1 MTANLYTQN
10 MKTGKKIIKLI
21 MPFKTYEDELRD
33 KYVNNTTELD
43 ANLKTRMC
51 KSIEGGFPCSHGEK
65 CRFAHSLEELVTRNC
80 IFNDNCRFVKFRK
93 GKLVNNESKICMN
106 KHPHENQDEFMERTG
121 LVKYKTISAKQ
132 EVDVKSFACDR
143 QTNYSWAAAIKSSR
157 APSQDTFVFS
167 TPPVPIG
174 GFTSDSTTPSL
185 TPPVPIGGF
194 TCTTTPSLTPP
205 VPIGGFTCDSTTP
218 SLTPPVP
225 IGGFTCDSTMPSLTP
240 PVQIGGFTCDST
252 TPIFAPPFPIGGFTC
267 AATTSGSSLYASSSY
282 FGCVPTEKEIVLRV
296 PKEFAMQALELALN
310 TGNRCIRVEV
320 IQ

>member
-1 MTANLYTQN
+1 MTANLHTQN
-10 MKTGKKIIKLI
+10 MKTGKKVIKLI

-33 KYVNNTTELD
+33 KYVNNATELD

-80 IFNDNCRFVKFRK
+80 IFKDNCRFVKFK
-93 GKLVNNESKICMN
+93 NGKLVNNESNICMN

-132 EVDVKSFACDR
+132 EVDIKSFACDR

-174 GFTSDSTTPSL
+174 GFTCDS
-185 TPPVPIGGF
+185 
-194 TCTTTPSLTPP
+194 TTPSLTPP

-240 PVQIGGFTCDST
+240 P
-252 TPIFAPPFPIGGFTC
+252 FPIHGFTC
-267 AATTSGSSLYASSSY
+267 AAITSGSSVSVPSSY
-282 FGCVPTEKEIVLRV
+282 FGCVPTEKEIVLQV

-320 IQ
+320 IK

>member
-1 MTANLYTQN
+1 MTDNLHTQN

-33 KYVNNTTELD
+33 KYVNNATELD

-51 KSIEGGFPCSHGEK
+51 KSIEGGFHCSHGEK

-93 GKLVNNESKICMN
+93 GKLVNNESSNICMN
-106 KHPHENQDEFMERTG
+106 KHPHENQDDFMERTG

-132 EVDVKSFACDR
+132 EVAVKSFACDR

-174 GFTSDSTTPSL
+174 GFGCDYTPSLTPPVSIGGFTCAATPSLTPPVPIGGFGCDYTPSL

-194 TCTTTPSLTPP
+194 TCAATPSLTPP
-205 VPIGGFTCDSTTP
+205 VPIGGFTCAATP

-225 IGGFTCDSTMPSLTP
+225 IGGFTC
-240 PVQIGGFTCDST
+240 
-252 TPIFAPPFPIGGFTC
+252 
-267 AATTSGSSLYASSSY
+267 AATTSGSSVSAPSSY
-282 FGCVPTEKEIVLRV
+282 FGCAPIATDKEIVIRV

-320 IQ
+320 FE

>member
-1 MTANLYTQN
+1 
-10 MKTGKKIIKLI
+10 MKTGKKIIKLV

-33 KYVNNTTELD
+33 KYINNATEID

-51 KSIEGGFPCSHGEK
+51 KSIEGGFSCSHGEK
-65 CRFAHSLEELVTRNC
+65 CRFAHSLEELVTRSC

-93 GKLVNNESKICMN
+93 GKLVNNESNICMN

-174 GFTSDSTTPSL
+174 GFTCDS
-185 TPPVPIGGF
+185 
-194 TCTTTPSLTPP
+194 TTPSLTPP

-218 SLTPPVP
+218 S
-225 IGGFTCDSTMPSLTP
+225 
-240 PVQIGGFTCDST
+240 
-252 TPIFAPPFPIGGFTC
+252 FAPPFPIGGFTC